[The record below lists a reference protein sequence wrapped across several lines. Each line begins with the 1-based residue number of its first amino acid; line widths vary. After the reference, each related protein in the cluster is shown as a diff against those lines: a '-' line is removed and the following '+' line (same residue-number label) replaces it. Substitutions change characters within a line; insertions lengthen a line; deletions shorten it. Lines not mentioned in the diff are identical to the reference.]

1 MKKKIWI
8 ALFLLGMLCMAV
20 PVQAA
25 EQPSAA
31 KGRIL
36 FVPHDGRPISDAQ
49 TAPEGSPP
57 AASCLSRRYSLIS
70 SDSAQKSLSDI
81 RNALC

>member
-25 EQPSAA
+25 EQPAA
-31 KGRIL
+31 VKGRIL

-49 TAPEGSPP
+49 TADVVRGKIAKGRSVEKV
-57 AASCLSRRYSLIS
+57 R
-70 SDSAQKSLSDI
+70 SA
-81 RNALC
+81 